1 MEIDPPPTKLARI
14 AEMIRQ
20 QLQLMQTCRLAKV
33 AGQTDPIVDRLERI
47 ARSRSAQEK
56 AITRNWPV
64 AARRMANQT
73 AGALRDLPHYIADA
87 QRGIQASLVPVPSLR
102 DLYGEIIQLR
112 QEFDGIN
119 CSRSDQHLSVTT
131 EAIELHEI
139 YLGEFEIVLD
149 ISQLP
154 RERGSDTF
162 IVRALDPHPA
172 ASNSGVT
179 HPHVN
184 NEEICPGDAS
194 AAIRSAL
201 CSGRVC
207 DAFLMMRSVLLV
219 YNSGS
224 PHVALEN
231 WGGAPC
237 YGCGYTVPD
246 GDIHWCESCEEDFC
260 EECSTCCD
268 RCSKSICSGCSQ
280 TCPVCEETRCRSC
293 MALCPDCSEPICLG
307 CQEEDECPCHDE
319 TNEQETKSDE
329 EQKEKP
335 ARQTICGTA
344 SRNVAASVA

>member
-1 MEIDPPPTKLARI
+1 MEVNPPPARLARI
-14 AEMIRQ
+14 AGMIRQ

-33 AGQTDPIVDRLERI
+33 ARQTDPVVDRLERI

-56 AITRNWPV
+56 AITRNWSA

-73 AGALRDLPHYIADA
+73 AGALRDLPHYITEA
-87 QRGIQASLVPVPSLR
+87 QRGIEASMATVPSLR
-102 DLYGEIIQLR
+102 DLYDELVQLQR
-112 QEFDGIN
+112 EFDGIS
-119 CSRSDQHLSVTT
+119 CSYKNLYLAVTT
-131 EAIELHEI
+131 EQIELHGI
-139 YLGEFEIVLD
+139 YLGEFEIGLD
-149 ISQLP
+149 IGRLP
-154 RERGSDTF
+154 RELGSNTF
-162 IVRALDPHPA
+162 TVRALDPHPA

-201 CSGRVC
+201 CGGRVC

-224 PHVALEN
+224 PHVSLEN
-231 WGGAPC
+231 WGGQPC

-246 GDIHWCESCEEDFC
+246 GDLHWCESCEEDFC
-260 EECSTCCD
+260 DECSTYCE
-268 RCSKSICSGCSQ
+268 RCSKTICSGCSQ

-293 MALCPDCSEPICLG
+293 MTICPDCSEPICLG

-319 TNEQETKSDE
+319 TNEQENNTDG
-329 EQKEKP
+329 QKEQP
-335 ARQTICGTA
+335 TRQTICGTA
-344 SRNVAASVA
+344 SRNVAASIT

>member
-1 MEIDPPPTKLARI
+1 
-14 AEMIRQ
+14 MIRQ
-20 QLQLMQTCRLAKV
+20 QLQLMQTSRLAKI
-33 AGQTDPIVDRLERI
+33 AGQTDLIVDRLERI
-47 ARSRSAQEK
+47 DKSRSAQAK
-56 AITRNWPV
+56 AIACNWPA

-87 QRGIQASLVPVPSLR
+87 QRSIQASLVPVPSLR
-102 DLYGEIIQLR
+102 DVYGEIIQLR

-119 CSRSDQHLSVTT
+119 CSCKDSRLSVTT
-131 EAIELHEI
+131 EAIELHGV
-139 YLGEFEIVLD
+139 YLGEFEIALN

-172 ASNSGVT
+172 ASNSSVS

-194 AAIRSAL
+194 AAIRAAL

-224 PHVALEN
+224 PHVSLEN

-246 GDIHWCESCEEDFC
+246 GDLHWCESCEEDFC
-260 EECSTCCD
+260 DECSAYCE
-268 RCSKSICSGCSQ
+268 RCSKTICSGCSQ
-280 TCPVCEETRCRSC
+280 VCPVCEETRCRSC
-293 MALCPDCSEPICLG
+293 MTICPDCSEPICLG

-319 TNEQETKSDE
+319 TNEQENNTDG
-329 EQKEKP
+329 QTEKP
-335 ARQTICGTA
+335 TRQTICGTA
-344 SRNVAASVA
+344 SRNVAASTA